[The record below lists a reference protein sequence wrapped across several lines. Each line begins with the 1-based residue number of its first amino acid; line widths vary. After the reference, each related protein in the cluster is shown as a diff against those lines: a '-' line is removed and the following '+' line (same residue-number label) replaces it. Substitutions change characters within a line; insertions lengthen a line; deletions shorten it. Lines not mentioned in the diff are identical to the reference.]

1 MACKYYF
8 NGREY
13 TEEEI
18 KASILAGDFNKFAD
32 KVGVEL
38 PSAVPQIGVRAKQ
51 QISSNKDFSSKSG
64 NKIVDAKGDPLTL
77 YHGTFTPKG
86 YDPFTKFDLSYSDNF
101 DVGFHFGSREAAK
114 KRIDDLISSE
124 VNPEFEF
131 QRRGRDVSNPRTISV
146 NIDIK
151 NPIRLKELDRMPSW
165 KGYDIL
171 RSIFN
176 GVDDGSLQQDVIQS
190 FESDIDDFYD
200 DNLKTIYDEYG
211 NGELSDEP
219 QEYPSSS
226 RVEVQNR
233 WIEAYLKSKGYDGIV
248 YKNTIEDKGND
259 SYIVFNDDQIKITD
273 PSVKVKEQK
282 SRQQTVTVNN
292 PSSNNRNS
300 AKVSLNLLSLPN
312 VNINANQQ
320 DFDFALVNYPDAVRI
335 TDPSGNITAI
345 YFGGE
350 ILIDP
355 SSAFRENAKMSG
367 LGYVWMELAK
377 YKDEALYKQIIE
389 SVKGTDY
396 EAESIIAD
404 QNMQNQG
411 FPPLT
416 QEQILQRAA
425 ASAISE
431 AAERRSQK
439 SIVSKIREMLN
450 NFLNKLF
457 GMSRKVDVLNMTVEE
472 YGDIVSKSLLGN
484 KPISDITSQEIDNIE
499 DVKNA
504 PISINGALLSDYEN
518 AGYLDRLVRR
528 AAPKDDRNAA
538 VKLIANTLVP
548 QRFTNVKS
556 LFQYWF
562 KSGDQ
567 GDLKRLMDKRGKKID
582 ADMRRIKDKVYQFRK
597 AAKPVLK
604 SLTKSRQADFLRDAS
619 LYMEGKISMNDF
631 RNTWERSLPMGSK
644 NRTNAREFAKI
655 LQSLRRDIDGMS
667 ATVNGIINDPNSQI
681 SATISQNLGVYM
693 TRTYAA
699 FKNGAWNHK
708 MFPKGMATP
717 FTQQSGR
724 SPEMQRIYQAAV
736 NYIKQNA
743 GYPIT
748 DREIDAKLKEYA
760 ALSDRGTDDFA
771 TDTST
776 GVKVVDDFISKARKD
791 LPAELRAFLGEHTD
805 PLTKY
810 FHTMENMIKYV
821 ENKRF
826 LQKLNDIGRDKIFFD
841 RPTGRYSEAIFS
853 DNKYHPLNGI
863 YTTPEIADLIKNSD
877 YSTKLQVLR
886 EIAGWWKLGKTAL
899 SPMTTIRNFWS
910 NIFIPLANGR
920 ALSGLANLPKGMI
933 NAWREMV
940 GSPSE
945 FNNILTEYGIL
956 NSGISAELRAQVYGS
971 AKKIYDSD
979 VQGLY
984 DNKTVLDIIK
994 NIPSKI
1000 KSGSLSLYEFM
1011 DNIWR
1016 ITQFSCELAETRLM
1030 FGDKLSNE
1038 QIFQLAAERYRQ
1050 TNICYDMAPQAV
1062 KRLSESP
1069 LLGTF
1074 PTFTSESMRTSVT
1087 IPRMAVK
1094 DIKEGAK
1101 NGNYWQS
1108 YFGVRRLMAF
1118 SSIVGSLT
1126 GLAGVYGA
1134 QLLGAVL
1141 RGLGFEPPEEELD
1154 RVLYYSSPDFAKYDN
1169 RIIDP
1174 SQTDSEQTS
1183 FYNLDFINPWGILSK
1198 AYNAFTRTDNYDM
1211 EDSSILATAKV
1222 LIEPF
1227 FTQEAISDIISNLSN
1242 NYDPITGKQIYEEDG
1257 TADMIFSGIAAYAL
1271 KNVAPGIITMGTQLY
1286 DANSVVPEFDKGVK
1300 TQSDILFT
1308 NLTGFKKTK
1317 INNLNSFSRKLQS
1330 EYVPEIQDNLDDIYE
1345 AKMQYKNAFEKSKGT
1360 GNREYEREQLEKS
1373 VMNIHNANKN
1383 LMKAQFKVA
1392 DHASALQSIGVNYSD
1407 LVEKI
1412 DVKLRN
1418 TPGMRASYDING
1430 KKISNLDI
1438 YIQDFNDEQ
1447 LNMLGVSSME
1457 EYRNM
1462 LYNELKK

>member
-1 MACKYYF
+1 
-8 NGREY
+8 
-13 TEEEI
+13 
-18 KASILAGDFNKFAD
+18 
-32 KVGVEL
+32 
-38 PSAVPQIGVRAKQ
+38 
-51 QISSNKDFSSKSG
+51 
-64 NKIVDAKGDPLTL
+64 
-77 YHGTFTPKG
+77 
-86 YDPFTKFDLSYSDNF
+86 
-101 DVGFHFGSREAAK
+101 
-114 KRIDDLISSE
+114 
-124 VNPEFEF
+124 
-131 QRRGRDVSNPRTISV
+131 
-146 NIDIK
+146 
-151 NPIRLKELDRMPSW
+151 
-165 KGYDIL
+165 
-171 RSIFN
+171 
-176 GVDDGSLQQDVIQS
+176 
-190 FESDIDDFYD
+190 
-200 DNLKTIYDEYG
+200 
-211 NGELSDEP
+211 
-219 QEYPSSS
+219 
-226 RVEVQNR
+226 
-233 WIEAYLKSKGYDGIV
+233 
-248 YKNTIEDKGND
+248 
-259 SYIVFNDDQIKITD
+259 
-273 PSVKVKEQK
+273 
-282 SRQQTVTVNN
+282 
-292 PSSNNRNS
+292 
-300 AKVSLNLLSLPN
+300 
-312 VNINANQQ
+312 
-320 DFDFALVNYPDAVRI
+320 
-335 TDPSGNITAI
+335 
-345 YFGGE
+345 
-350 ILIDP
+350 
-355 SSAFRENAKMSG
+355 MSG

-411 FPPLT
+411 YPPLT
-416 QEQILQRAA
+416 QEQILQRAV

-431 AAERRSQK
+431 AAENRANK
-439 SIVSKIREMLN
+439 SVVSKIREMLN

-457 GMSRKVDVLNMTVEE
+457 GMNRKVDLLNMTVEQ
-472 YGDIVSKSLLGN
+472 YGDIISNSLMGN
-484 KPISDITSQEIDNIE
+484 KPISDVTSQEIDDI
-499 DVKNA
+499 DSPKNA
-504 PISINGALLSDYEN
+504 PISIDGALLSDYEN

-619 LYMEGKISMNDF
+619 LYMEGQISMNDF

-1174 SQTDSEQTS
+1174 SQTDSDQTS

>member
-13 TEEEI
+13 TEEDI

-38 PSAVPQIGVRAKQ
+38 PSVVPQDGVRAKEQ
-51 QISSNKDFSSKSG
+51 VK
-64 NKIVDAKGDPLTL
+64 AKRNV
-77 YHGTFTPKG
+77 TF
-86 YDPFTKFDLSYSDNF
+86 
-101 DVGFHFGSREAAK
+101 
-114 KRIDDLISSE
+114 
-124 VNPEFEF
+124 
-131 QRRGRDVSNPRTISV
+131 
-146 NIDIK
+146 
-151 NPIRLKELDRMPSW
+151 
-165 KGYDIL
+165 
-171 RSIFN
+171 
-176 GVDDGSLQQDVIQS
+176 
-190 FESDIDDFYD
+190 
-200 DNLKTIYDEYG
+200 
-211 NGELSDEP
+211 
-219 QEYPSSS
+219 
-226 RVEVQNR
+226 
-233 WIEAYLKSKGYDGIV
+233 
-248 YKNTIEDKGND
+248 
-259 SYIVFNDDQIKITD
+259 
-273 PSVKVKEQK
+273 
-282 SRQQTVTVNN
+282 NN

-300 AKVSLNLLSLPN
+300 AQVSLNLLSLPN
-312 VNINANQQ
+312 VNIKADQQ

-350 ILIDP
+350 ILVDP
-355 SSAFRENAKMSG
+355 SSAFAENAKMSG

-377 YKDEALYKQIIE
+377 YKDQALYNQIIE
-389 SVKGTDY
+389 TVRGTDY

-411 FPPLT
+411 YPPLT

-450 NFLNKLF
+450 NFLNKFF
-457 GMSRKVDVLNMTVEE
+457 GMSKKVDILNMTVEE
-472 YGDIVSKSLLGN
+472 YGDIVSRSLMGN

-499 DVKNA
+499 DPKNA
-504 PISINGALLSDYEN
+504 AISIDGALLSDYEN
-518 AGYLDRLVRR
+518 AGYLDKTVRFLS
-528 AAPKDDRNAA
+528 PKNDRKFK
-538 VKLIANTLVP
+538 VITLMANTFVP
-548 QRFTNVKS
+548 RRFTNAKS
-556 LFQYWF
+556 LFKYWF

-567 GDLKRLMDKRGKKID
+567 GDIKRLMEKRGRKID
-582 ADMRRIKDKVYQFRK
+582 ADIRRIKDKVYYFRK

-604 SLTKSRQADFLRDAS
+604 SLTKSRQAEFLRDAS
-619 LYMEGKISMNDF
+619 LYMEGQISMNDF

-699 FKNGAWNHK
+699 FKNGAWNKK

-717 FTQQSGR
+717 FTKQSSR

-748 DREIDAKLKEYA
+748 DREIDLKLKEYA
-760 ALSDRGTDDFA
+760 ALSDRGTDDFS
-771 TDTST
+771 TDTSI

-826 LQKLNDIGRDKIFFD
+826 LQKLDDIGRNKVFFD
-841 RPTGRYSEAIFS
+841 KPTGIYNEAIFS
-853 DNKYHPLNGI
+853 DNKFHPLNGI

-877 YSTKLQVLR
+877 YSIKFKILR

-899 SPMTTIRNFWS
+899 SLMTTIRNFDS

-920 ALSGLANLPKGMI
+920 ALSGVANLPKGII

-956 NSGISAELRAQVYGS
+956 NSGIGAELRAQVYGS

-979 VQGLY
+979 VQALY

-1000 KSGSLSLYEFM
+1000 KSSSLALYEFM

-1038 QIFQLAAERYRQ
+1038 EIFELAAERYRQ
-1050 TNICYDMAPQAV
+1050 TNICYDMAPEAV
-1062 KRLSESP
+1062 KRLSQSP
-1069 LLGTF
+1069 VSGTF
-1074 PTFTSESMRTSVT
+1074 PTFTSEAMRTSVT

-1094 DIKEGAK
+1094 DIRDGAK

-1108 YFGVRRLMAF
+1108 YFGVRRLLAF
-1118 SSIVGSLT
+1118 YSVFGSLT
-1126 GLAGVYGA
+1126 GLGGVYGA
-1134 QLLGAVL
+1134 QLLGEVI
-1141 RGLGFEPPEEELD
+1141 RGLGFDLPEEELD

-1183 FYNLDFINPWGILSK
+1183 FYNLDFINPWGIVSK
-1198 AYNAFTRTDNYDM
+1198 AYNAFTRTENYDM
-1211 EDSSILATAKV
+1211 DESSALAVASV
-1222 LIEPF
+1222 LAEPF
-1227 FTQEAISDIISNLSN
+1227 FGQEAILGIASSVVNNL
-1242 NYDPITGKQIYEEDG
+1242 DPITGKQIYEEDG
-1257 TADMIFSGIAAYAL
+1257 TPDMKLSGMASYLL
-1271 KNVAPGIITMGTQLY
+1271 KNAAPGIVTMGSQLY
-1286 DANSVVPEFDKGVK
+1286 DANSIVPEFDKGAK

-1345 AKMQYKNAFEKSKGT
+1345 AKMKYKNEFEKSKGT
-1360 GNREYEREQLEKS
+1360 GDRKYERDQLQKS
-1373 VMNIHNANKN
+1373 VLEIHNANKN

-1392 DHASALQSIGVNYSD
+1392 DHASALQSIGVPFGD
-1407 LVEKI
+1407 LVDKI

-1438 YIQDFNDEQ
+1438 YIQELNDEQ
-1447 LNMLGVSSME
+1447 LKMLGVSSMQ

-1462 LYNELKK
+1462 LYNELKN